1 MTALEITYEDG
12 LRLSE
17 LTGRLGRLEFMQDH
31 IWTVDIMAFILVA
44 VLTSVLWLIVWWYA
58 LMGTRCGDACHVDAG
73 RALPKATLY
82 FRPRVFDTIGGTIY
96 YEWVMTTFCR
106 AWIVVSYVIMIA
118 TAIAVAYISIDAGI
132 QADIA
137 DVSGQIDAI
146 MAKYG
151 GGA

>member
-1 MTALEITYEDG
+1 MTALDITYEDG

-17 LTGRLGRLEFMQDH
+17 LTGRLDRLEFMQDH

-58 LMGTRCGDACHVDAG
+58 LMGTVHGNSYRVDSDEVLPGATLFF
-73 RALPKATLY
+73 RPKAI
-82 FRPRVFDTIGGTIY
+82 DMGGEIDR

-106 AWIVVSYVIMIA
+106 AWVVVSYAIMIA
-118 TAIAVAYISIDAGI
+118 TAIAVTYISIDTGI